1 MAASGKREA
10 WCKDWRMKHPASL
23 VELRRKREGLDLAQ
37 GREGRI
43 NV

>member
-1 MAASGKREA
+1 
-10 WCKDWRMKHPASL
+10 MKHPPSL